1 MLFIYHV
8 AYIGIIGFHGEIKS
22 DISIYRNCFRRCGSY
37 IWHDSMVDLQS
48 VASVVMFIFGVKK
61 FTGGK
66 YIQDTEAPALPQHC
80 RDQNYVGPNL

>member
-1 MLFIYHV
+1 
-8 AYIGIIGFHGEIKS
+8 
-22 DISIYRNCFRRCGSY
+22 
-37 IWHDSMVDLQS
+37 MVDLQS
-48 VASVVMFIFGVKK
+48 VAFVVMFIFGVKK